1 MHRSRLKNIY
11 IQKKNKIREKKK
23 QINIC
28 VDLLRKTKIEYSKNL
43 NIKNLSDDP
52 KFWKTI

>member
-28 VDLLRKTKIEYSKNL
+28 VDLLRKTKIESSKNL
-43 NIKNLSDDP
+43 NIENLCDNP
-52 KFWKTI
+52 QFWKTI

>member
-1 MHRSRLKNIY
+1 MHRSRLKKIY
-11 IQKKNKIREKKK
+11 IQKRNKIWGKK

-28 VDLLRKTKIEYSKNL
+28 VDFLRKTKIEYSKNL
-43 NIKNLSDDP
+43 NIKNLSDNP